1 MYQQPGWLCWLL
13 LPILEESSEY
23 AVFLRLVLPAAARFL
38 RGLARSP
45 LGHAESK
52 AFESL
57 AMRSPRWVFQAHRL
71 SHLVPT
77 AATWGRADDT
87 PPPTAPHPHPDQL
100 CLGWTIC
107 LQPLIP
113 SNDQPHTGSF

>member
-71 SHLVPT
+71 SHSVPI
-77 AATWGRADDT
+77 AATWGRADDPLT
-87 PPPTAPHPHPDQL
+87 PPPTPRPALSWLDHL
-100 CLGWTIC
+100 LAAS
-107 LQPLIP
+107 